1 MEELKQ
7 VEAERFLKL
16 ELNRNLAKD
25 ILLDKSRLRANIRVA
40 SEYLNKLY
48 SAVTYY
54 RETVTDLITSE
65 EMDVNLRTVYT
76 RKLKEQLKLT
86 DPILVE
92 LQNAV
97 NSFNTT
103 SKTT

>member
-16 ELNRNLAKD
+16 ELNRNLAKAV
-25 ILLDKSRLRANIRVA
+25 LLDKSRLRANIWVA

-54 RETVTDLITSE
+54 
-65 EMDVNLRTVYT
+65 
-76 RKLKEQLKLT
+76 
-86 DPILVE
+86 
-92 LQNAV
+92 
-97 NSFNTT
+97 
-103 SKTT
+103 